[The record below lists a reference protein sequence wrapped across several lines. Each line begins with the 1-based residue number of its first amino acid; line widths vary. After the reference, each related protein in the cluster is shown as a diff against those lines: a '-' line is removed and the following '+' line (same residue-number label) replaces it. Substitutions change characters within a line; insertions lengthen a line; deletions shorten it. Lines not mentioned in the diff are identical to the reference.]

1 MLMLKKRIMKKRY
14 IKPTM
19 RIVHMRVTQILCGS
33 TGYRFNRILEGPT
46 SEEDE
51 EEEEEGVWVD

>member
-1 MLMLKKRIMKKRY
+1 MKKEY
-14 IKPTM
+14 IRPTM

-33 TGYRFNRILEGPT
+33 TEYRFNRIVEGPT
-46 SEEDE
+46 SKEDE